1 MLVPGILSGKYPISA
16 PNHEDMAVARAA
28 RMTAL
33 QPAGSV
39 HPMPSIRILKPVD
52 GEILRDSPTQVRPS
66 AGAAQPSAR
75 PTRMPIYSSLVHRRV
90 YSAATDGLSRWLR
103 AVP

>member
-1 MLVPGILSGKYPISA
+1 
-16 PNHEDMAVARAA
+16 MAVARAA

-66 AGAAQPSAR
+66 AGAAQRRCGPAPVRPSPAR
-75 PTRMPIYSSLVHRRV
+75 GPAACLFIARSSIAECTRQQQMG
-90 YSAATDGLSRWLR
+90 SAVGCEQYRSAT
-103 AVP
+103 

>member
-1 MLVPGILSGKYPISA
+1 
-16 PNHEDMAVARAA
+16 MAVARAA

-66 AGAAQPSAR
+66 AGAAQCRCGPVPVRPSAR